1 MFGPLAFQGQGPVS
15 LQLNRGV
22 NFAIM
27 LGFWQ
32 HGTVMELIRG
42 VHNLRPRHQGCVATI
57 GNFDGVHAGHRAI
70 IAQVAA
76 RARFMGLP
84 ATVMVFEPQP
94 REFFAPEQAPARL
107 MTFREKCEVLAAQGV
122 DRVLCVRFDNR
133 FSAQSAQEFC
143 DHILIRGLG
152 VRHLV
157 VGDDFRFGH
166 DRSGDFAFLQKA
178 GRQAGFTVE
187 HTCTFEME
195 GERVSST
202 RVRETLERSDFATA
216 ARLLGQPFFMSG
228 RVIHGNRLGRTLGVP
243 TANLLPKRIRT
254 PISGVFAVELEGLDA
269 RVYQGVANLGTSP
282 TVNGQRVRLEVH
294 LFDFSQDIYGRQVQV
309 VFRHK
314 IRDEQ
319 KFSGL
324 DALKA
329 AIQQDIQ
336 TAQQFFSQH

>member
-1 MFGPLAFQGQGPVS
+1 
-15 LQLNRGV
+15 
-22 NFAIM
+22 M

-32 HGTVMELIRG
+32 HGMVMELVRG
-42 VHNLRPRHQGCVATI
+42 VHNLRPRHRGCVATI

-70 IAQVAA
+70 IAQLAT
-76 RARFMGLP
+76 RARTLGLP
-84 ATVMVFEPQP
+84 SVAMVFEPQP

-107 MTFREKCEVLAAQGV
+107 MTFREKCEVLASQGI
-122 DRVLCVRFDNR
+122 DRVLCVKFDNR

-143 DHILIRGLG
+143 DNILIKGLG
-152 VRHLV
+152 IRHLV

-166 DRSGDFAFLQKA
+166 DRSGDFIFLQKA
-178 GRQAGFTVE
+178 GESAGFTVE
-187 HTCTFEME
+187 HTCTFEMD

-202 RVRETLERSDFATA
+202 RVRETLERSDFDTA

-228 RVIHGNRLGRTLGVP
+228 RVMHGNQLGRTLGVP

-254 PISGVFAVELEGLDA
+254 PISGVFVVEVEGLEGG
-269 RVYQGVANLGTSP
+269 RRQGVANLGTSP

-294 LFDFSQDIYGRQVQV
+294 LFDFNQDIYGCQVRV
-309 VFRHK
+309 IFRHK

-319 KFSGL
+319 KFDGL

-336 TAQQFFSQH
+336 TARQYFSTHTFTS